1 MTEASH
7 KLWYKRPAK
16 NWVES
21 LLLGNG
27 SLGAALFGSPKK
39 ETVYLNL
46 DTLWSGYPRTSTV
59 KSDNPYETFCEARR
73 LSLNG
78 ENAKAQALI
87 EKEFT

>member
-27 SLGAALFGSPKK
+27 RFGAALFGSPKK

-87 EKEFT
+87 